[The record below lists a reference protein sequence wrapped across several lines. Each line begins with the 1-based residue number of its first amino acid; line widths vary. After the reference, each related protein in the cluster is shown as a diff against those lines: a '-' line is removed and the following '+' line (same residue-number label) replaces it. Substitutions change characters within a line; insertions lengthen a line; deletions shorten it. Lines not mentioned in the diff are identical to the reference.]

1 MSNLASKV
9 LTLLFLASLAWGG
22 VFALLAFWFFG
33 ASIITAWT
41 IALSVLG
48 GMLFCILLMAWGIYQ
63 SIDPSELQ
71 ADEGNE
77 FLEAVLLGSP
87 SF

>member
-9 LTLLFLASLAWGG
+9 LTLLLAGSLAWGCL
-22 VFALLAFWFFG
+22 FAFLAYWVFG
-33 ASIITAWT
+33 ASVITAWT
-41 IALSVLG
+41 IALAVLG
-48 GMLFCILLMAWGIYQ
+48 GMLCCIVLLGWGIYR
-63 SIDPSELQ
+63 SINPDELQ

-77 FLEAVLLGSP
+77 FLEAVLLGRE